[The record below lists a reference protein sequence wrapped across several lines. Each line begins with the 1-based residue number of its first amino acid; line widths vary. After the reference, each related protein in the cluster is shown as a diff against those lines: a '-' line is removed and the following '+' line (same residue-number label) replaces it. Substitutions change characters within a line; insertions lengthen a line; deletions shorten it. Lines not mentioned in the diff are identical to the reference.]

1 MLVRIH
7 LPFEPRPSLARTM
20 TQTTLEL
27 GLEYSAFF
35 SSGLLYNTPKKSVK
49 SSSWNATVLDHS
61 PSCHS
66 SPISIPVDSLMDV
79 DNDDRRSATPTP
91 QSKTPMQS
99 PQPLKIH
106 IQQPRLRKRRSS
118 LTLATSPINAIRS
131 PTRTASNALHLQRQL
146 CTAMGPAPP
155 KSRSSSVSGE
165 DARFSNAGV
174 ASTET
179 SLGGRLRSGSFG
191 CAAPPMSLR

>member
-1 MLVRIH
+1 
-7 LPFEPRPSLARTM
+7 M

-35 SSGLLYNTPKKSVK
+35 SSGLLYNTPKKRVK
-49 SSSWNATVLDHS
+49 SSSWNATALDHS
-61 PSCHS
+61 PSRPS
-66 SPISIPVDSLMDV
+66 SPIPIPVDSLMDV

-91 QSKTPMQS
+91 QSKTKTPMQS

-106 IQQPRLRKRRSS
+106 TQQPKLRKRRSS

-131 PTRTASNALHLQRQL
+131 PTRTASNAFHFQRQL
-146 CTAMGPAPP
+146 CTALGPASPR
-155 KSRSSSVSGE
+155 SRSSNVSGE

-174 ASTET
+174 ANTET